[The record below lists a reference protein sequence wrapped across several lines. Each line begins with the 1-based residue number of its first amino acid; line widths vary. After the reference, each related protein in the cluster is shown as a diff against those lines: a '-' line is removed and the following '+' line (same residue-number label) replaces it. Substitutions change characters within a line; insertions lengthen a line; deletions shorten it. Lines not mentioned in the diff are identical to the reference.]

1 MNIVDRRDKMT
12 IKEIKDFLIM
22 ILDKEMEEELDTTND
37 KEWIKSCIEAKKWLL
52 DKKGI
57 MALVSSEIIKED
69 IEKYLKESE

>member
-1 MNIVDRRDKMT
+1 MT

-37 KEWIKSCIEAKKWLL
+37 KEWIASCIEAKKWLL

-57 MALVSSEIIKED
+57 MALVSSQIIKED
-69 IEKYLKESE
+69 VERYLKESD